1 MDRLVY
7 AKGLG
12 MERTIVEIIAVT
24 AHSEPVGP
32 LSVELAHR
40 VMQVHAG
47 CAADCC
53 PNKKAAY
60 DILVTAGH
68 IVPDSSRNR
77 AYGVGLLRRS
87 PRRQPT
93 R

>member
-1 MDRLVY
+1 
-7 AKGLG
+7 

-24 AHSEPVGP
+24 AHSVPVGP

-47 CAADCC
+47 CATDCC

-68 IVPDSSRNR
+68 IVPDSSRSR
-77 AYGVGLLRRS
+77 AYGIGMLRR
-87 PRRQPT
+87 PARRRAT